1 MATSLKQTAETSIK
15 SANQQKKDSLYI
27 EGFTGND
34 WGDKMTF
41 TVGVTYFGGM
51 NNENPT

>member
-1 MATSLKQTAETSIK
+1 MNPTPTK
-15 SANQQKKDSLYI
+15 SSNERKKDSLYI

-41 TVGVTYFGGM
+41 TVGVTYFGGFILKIKII
-51 NNENPT
+51 

>member
-1 MATSLKQTAETSIK
+1 MNPTPNK
-15 SANQQKKDSLYI
+15 STNEKKKESLYI

-41 TVGVTYFGGM
+41 TVGVTYFGGI
-51 NNENPT
+51 NSNIDIFNTS